1 MKKNGKGANI
11 NPMGKLIDGT
21 AIANNIREQ
30 LALEVKKL
38 NKKGITP
45 KLGVVLVGNHRPS
58 ETYVMKKQQ
67 AAQAAG
73 IEFILKRFPASI
85 SAKKLVEEVK
95 KIQTK
100 EKLSGLI
107 IQLPLPEK
115 LYTPDVLNA
124 VNPAIDVDCLTDS
137 NIGKLVMRTNHIFPP
152 TPYAVITILKE
163 LKIEIAS
170 KNITIVGM
178 GALVGKPLAIIL
190 ANEGATVTTCN
201 SRTKDLKGK
210 CFGAD
215 IIVTGVGKKD
225 LLTGAMV
232 KKGAIVIDTGIV
244 FENGKMYGDVNREEV
259 LQKATYLTP
268 TPGGVG
274 PITVAL
280 LLANTVACAQRLK
293 KI

>member
-1 MKKNGKGANI
+1 
-11 NPMGKLIDGT
+11 MGKLIDGI
-21 AIANNIREQ
+21 AIAEKIKKQ
-30 LALEVKKL
+30 TTLAVKKL
-38 NKKGITP
+38 KKKGITP
-45 KLGVVLVGNHRPS
+45 KLGVILVGNHRPS

-73 IEFILKRFPASI
+73 IEFTLKRFPASI
-85 SAKKLVEEVK
+85 NAKKLVEEVK
-95 KIQTK
+95 KIQTQ

-124 VNPAIDVDCLTDS
+124 VNPDIDVDCLTDS
-137 NIGKLVMRTNHIFPP
+137 NIGKLVMRTNKIFPP
-152 TPYAVITILKE
+152 TPYAVTTILKE
-163 LKIEIAS
+163 LKIDIAA

-201 SRTKDLKGK
+201 SRTKNLKGK
-210 CFGAD
+210 CLNAD
-215 IIVTGVGKKD
+215 IVVMGVGKKD
-225 LLTGAMV
+225 LLRGDMV
-232 KKGAIVIDTGIV
+232 KKGAIVIDTGIC
-244 FENGKMYGDVNREEV
+244 FENGKMYGDVNRESV
-259 LQKATYLTP
+259 LKKTSFLTP

-280 LLANTVACAQRLK
+280 LLANTVACAK
-293 KI
+293 K

>member
-1 MKKNGKGANI
+1 ME
-11 NPMGKLIDGT
+11 KLIDGV

-30 LALEVKKL
+30 LAKEVKKL
-38 NKKGITP
+38 KKKGITP
-45 KLGVVLVGNHRPS
+45 RLGVILVGNHKPS

-73 IEFILKRFPASI
+73 IEFTLKRFPASI
-85 SAKKLVEEVK
+85 NAKKLIAEVK
-95 KIQTK
+95 KIQTQ

-124 VNPAIDVDCLTDS
+124 VSPAIDVDCLTDT
-137 NIGKLVMRTNHIFPP
+137 NIGKLVMRTNYIFPP

-163 LKIEIAS
+163 LKVEIAS

-201 SRTKDLKGK
+201 SRTKDIQDK
-210 CFGAD
+210 CLGAN

-225 LLTGAMV
+225 LLRGNMV
-232 KKGAIVIDTGIV
+232 KKGAVVIDTGIC

-259 LQKATYLTP
+259 IKKAAYLTP

-280 LLANTVACAQRLK
+280 LLTNTVACAQRMK